1 MWRIPGPI
9 PSPRPAF
16 PRAQRLYGTN
26 LARPLRASVQPLQR
40 SRAAMTVGLDDLRR
54 ILLA

>member
-1 MWRIPGPI
+1 M
-9 PSPRPAF
+9 
-16 PRAQRLYGTN
+16 N